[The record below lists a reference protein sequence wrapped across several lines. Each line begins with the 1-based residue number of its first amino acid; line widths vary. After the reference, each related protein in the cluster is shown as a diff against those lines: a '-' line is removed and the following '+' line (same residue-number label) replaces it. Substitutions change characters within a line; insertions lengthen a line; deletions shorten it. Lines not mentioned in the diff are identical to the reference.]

1 MSLRARSS
9 SPPIPFRLTPL
20 VISIGLSLAYI
31 AAEMP
36 SAHAQEAVA
45 AGTEPD
51 KNTEATSPVEL
62 NTSEAD
68 NANVLEA
75 VTVYGERED
84 RDERGR
90 NDVYDQD
97 VVNVYQGKEEI
108 ERYRGTS
115 AADLFKGMNGVYSG
129 DARSGGLD
137 PNIRG
142 IQGEGRVPLTVDGT
156 EQATSIWQ
164 TGVGVSNRNYVD
176 PNLISSITVEKG
188 PNATSAVS
196 GIGGSVQ
203 VRTLEPD
210 DIIKP
215 GESFGIELKMDTAT
229 NSVKPDE
236 RAFSAFGKDYRDLGV
251 TPSAYGEIMPGQ
263 LTGGLLRRSGHS
275 GKDFDF
281 DDNSYRLAIA
291 KKNENFDFLAAYS
304 YRKRGNYYSGKK
316 GSSKYESNTW
326 REDAKAEYDSVGGTA
341 WGTSVRPS
349 IGYIAK
355 YYLPGNEV
363 ANTSSELEST
373 LLKGGVRLA
382 NDQSINMSFMRTN
395 HKFGETIPWRNE
407 WLIADAEFFKV
418 DGSQAQWPYSTV
430 KQDTYSLGYAWKPEN
445 NRLID
450 FKSAVWMTQSDSKRH
465 QNGLEP
471 YGVTVLEVGSIESA
485 KFDSIIRPQA
495 LTISDHRRVGF
506 NLSNNFE
513 LHKQLNL
520 TVSGDWSKERLR
532 QQDAS
537 EIFGV
542 ENSGSMGSSFGSRHW
557 GPRSGRRQQWNAAFN
572 FDWRPTSWLQV
583 NAGARYSDYWSF
595 DDKLAEKRAAQDEAW
610 AIRPKVVAQNFT
622 VQELMSDAEASA
634 RDREIISDL
643 EPLYEIYKED
653 WQVAYDFD
661 PSLVDG
667 PLKSF
672 DEYSA
677 YSLEVGKIDGRR
689 YKEVDI
695 NIPYNGDHRGYADNN
710 PFSNGEI
717 DINEMVENA
726 QGIKG
731 STPKYYSA
739 ASGTNNFAYGKAPE
753 NKWEQPKKQRDHAW
767 VPHIGLTAF
776 ISDNARIYV
785 RYSEAVRFPSVFE
798 SSVSGYSSQ
807 VRAYNGSGGIKKP
820 EHSYNWEL
828 GYVQNL
834 TEYFDSLEYADF
846 RVNYFNNRI
855 EDYIDQD
862 WNMNML
868 QFSKKKMSGIELQAR
883 ADSGRYFMGIGATY
897 RLKQQMCDKD
907 YASFMDPVYGRVAE
921 CVDGGFPMTSARS
934 SLQPKYSVNLDLGTR
949 LLDRKL
955 EIGTR
960 AIYHSAAKNQSDF
973 SAAKMSTGYQSMPN
987 YWNPILVFDA
997 YASYRVND
1005 NLNFDFGITNLTNR
1019 YYLDPLARV
1028 SMPAP
1033 GRTVR
1038 MGMTARF

>member
-31 AAEMP
+31 AAEIP

-45 AGTEPD
+45 AGTERD
-51 KNTEATSPVEL
+51 ENTEATSPVLEL

-68 NANVLEA
+68 TANVLEA

-236 RAFSAFGKDYRDLGV
+236 RAFSAYGKDYRDLGI
-251 TPSAYGEIMPGQ
+251 TPDVFGGISPATI
-263 LTGGLLRRSGHS
+263 TGGALNRKGKSGR
-275 GKDFDF
+275 DFDF
-281 DDNSYRLAIA
+281 DDNAYRLAIA
-291 KKNENFDFLAAYS
+291 KKQDHFDLLAAYS
-304 YRKRGNYYSGKK
+304 YRKRGNYYSGKR
-316 GSSKYESNTW
+316 GAGKYEQNTW
-326 REDAKAEYDSVGGTA
+326 MEDAAEAANSAHGQAY
-341 WGTSVRPS
+341 RPS
-349 IGYIAK
+349 VSYIAQ
-355 YYLPGNEV
+355 YYLPGQEV

-373 LLKGGVRLA
+373 LLKGTLRLPE
-382 NDQSINMSFMRTN
+382 NQTINMSFMRNDHT
-395 HKFGETIPWRNE
+395 FGETVPWKNE
-407 WLIADAEFFKV
+407 WLVQRQNELNSN
-418 DGSQAQWPYSTV
+418 GAQEQYPYSTV
-430 KQDTYSLGYAWKPEN
+430 KQDTWNLGYSFSPEN

-450 FKSAVWMTQSDSKRH
+450 LKAAVWMTQSDSERH
-465 QNGLEP
+465 QNGEDP
-471 YGVTVLEVGSIESA
+471 YGVVAVGNVIPGSGD
-485 KFDSIIRPQA
+485 FDPIIRPRA
-495 LTISDHRRVGF
+495 LQISDHRRIGF
-506 NLSNNFE
+506 NLSNNFQ
-513 LHKQLNL
+513 LHKSLDL
-520 TVSGDWSKERLR
+520 TVSGDWTKERLR

-537 EIFGV
+537 EMWGL
-542 ENSGSMGSSFGSRHW
+542 ENPYNAWGSRHW
-557 GPRSGRRQQWNAAFN
+557 GPRAGRRQQWNAGFN
-572 FDWRPTSWLQV
+572 FDWRPTGWLQI

-595 DDKLAEKRAAQDEAW
+595 DDQLAEKRAAQDEDW
-610 AIRPKVVAQNFT
+610 AVQRGFVSRNITIR
-622 VQELMSDAEASA
+622 ELMSDEEVSALIEDKRSGYQDEVDLYTKWFPDRLAEF
-634 RDREIISDL
+634 L
-643 EPLYEIYKED
+643 EKYPD
-653 WQVAYDFD
+653 AD
-661 PSLVDG
+661 
-667 PLKSF
+667 SF
-672 DEYSA
+672 A
-677 YSLEVGKIDGRR
+677 YSNEDTRLINGYF
-689 YKEVDI
+689 YKKEETVI
-695 NIPYNGDHRGYADNN
+695 SIPYNGDHRGFSENN
-710 PFSNGEI
+710 PFANGEI
-717 DINEMVENA
+717 DATEAVDGA
-726 QGIKG
+726 QGKEG
-731 STPKYYSA
+731 SAPKYYISDA
-739 ASGTNNFAYGKAPE
+739 NDYSYGSNPE
-753 NKWEQPKKQRDHAW
+753 NKWEEPKKQKDHAW

-785 RYSEAVRFPSVFE
+785 RYSEAVRFPSLFE
-798 SSVSGYSSQ
+798 SSNSAHSMGASGSNSLAGVVSS
-807 VRAYNGSGGIKKP
+807 P
-820 EHSYNWEL
+820 EHAYNWEI
-828 GYVQNL
+828 GYVHNL
-834 TEYFDSLEYADF
+834 IGYFDSLESADF

-855 EDYIDQD
+855 EDYIDRD
-862 WNMNML
+862 WNMNTL
-868 QFSKKKMSGIELQAR
+868 QFSEKKLSGIELQAR
-883 ADSGRYFMGIGATY
+883 ADSGKYFMNIGATY
-897 RLKQQMCDKD
+897 RLKQKLCDKD
-907 YASFMDPVYGRVAE
+907 YASFLDPVYGRVPE
-921 CVDGGFPMTSARS
+921 CVDGGFPLTYART
-934 SLQPKYSVNLDLGTR
+934 SLQPKYSVNLDLGAR
-949 LLDRKL
+949 FFERKL

-960 AIYHSAAKNQSDF
+960 AVYHSAAKNQSDF
-973 SAAKMSTGYQSMPN
+973 SAIKLITYNSTPN

-997 YASYRVND
+997 YASYRVTD
-1005 NLNFDFGITNLTNR
+1005 NLNFDLGITNLTNR
-1019 YYLDPLARV
+1019 YYVDPLARV
-1028 SMPAP
+1028 VMPAP

-1038 MGMTARF
+1038 VGMTARF